1 MGFLLHAVTLRDS
14 DAFWNLSPSL
24 CSCGRPRPP
33 ASFVNSENTRNR
45 GSTGG
50 VVPLQ
55 GIAEWREN
63 IAEGGRRNRE
73 ILMLPFCAAEALVP
87 GQSIC
92 IVLKEGR
99 FFDLFQDCID
109 LHNRVLGFALMGEDS
124 ILDSLVLCEI
134 DDFSVDAGYRGKVTV
149 AVTLRAVG
157 RATLGEIRQMKP
169 FMIGVCQELM
179 DDVIMP
185 SKGASNLINDV
196 QSTVESLGRQVE
208 WQQACRSA
216 MNASGRSYD
225 DHVQSVVSA
234 SWAVFA
240 VSNDKS
246 KIPEALL
253 MTSAVDRLQLGL
265 KALLNDKFAM
275 SSSQA
280 AVQHFENEIER
291 GFE

>member
-1 MGFLLHAVTLRDS
+1 MPLH
-14 DAFWNLSPSL
+14 
-24 CSCGRPRPP
+24 
-33 ASFVNSENTRNR
+33 
-45 GSTGG
+45 
-50 VVPLQ
+50 
-55 GIAEWREN
+55 GIVEWREA
-63 IAEGGRRNRE
+63 ISEGGRRNRE
-73 ILMLPFCAAEALVP
+73 ILMLPFRATEALVP
-87 GQSIC
+87 GQSLC

-157 RATLGEIRQMKP
+157 RATLREIRQMKP
-169 FMIGVCQELM
+169 FMIGGCQELK
-179 DDVIMP
+179 DDVIM
-185 SKGASNLINDV
+185 SSTGASNLIDDV
-196 QSTVESLGRQVE
+196 QSTVEALGRQVE
-208 WQQACRSA
+208 WQQACRGA
-216 MNASGRSYD
+216 MDASGRACD
-225 DHVQSVVSA
+225 DQVQHLVSA

-246 KIPEALL
+246 NVPEALL

-265 KALLNDKFAM
+265 KALLTDKFTM

-280 AVQHFENEIER
+280 DGVQFENEIER
-291 GFE
+291 CFE